1 MFLIFTCM
9 HSMEVLGIRRRRLI
23 ANIRFFPISTAQEE
37 RERDRDRDR
46 EKKRMIKTTDCVLLT
61 LLSLFLLTVSLE
73 HVEIVLL
80 KIIYA

>member
-37 RERDRDRDR
+37 RERDRDR